1 MRNPG
6 GMPYLSNGLMFI
18 AAASG
23 LALLGA
29 SVSSVIMWV
38 GIVANIAL
46 VVCWALLPKFNSF
59 MDNRIKVFKYI
70 YFDSKNDPLSYA
82 LWALCMSCVIVW
94 GFGEYREQQ
103 SLDLDAVFGFIT
115 LYIIFCVMVFVG
127 YYKDY
132 DRLP

>member
-1 MRNPG
+1 MRTDSG
-6 GMPYLSNGLMFI
+6 KPYLSNGFMLM
-18 AAASG
+18 AAAAF

-29 SVSSVIMWV
+29 SVSAVIMWI

-46 VVCWALLPKFNSF
+46 VVCWALIPKFNMF

-82 LWALCMSCVIVW
+82 LWSLCMVAVIFW
-94 GFGEYREQQ
+94 GTGEYLESRTFE
-103 SLDLDAVFGFIT
+103 LDAIYGFIS
-115 LYIIFCVMVFVG
+115 LYIVFCTMVFVG